1 MGRDLRRM
9 APERAYTLREDPEQP
24 GAGVFEGTHTLDIA
38 VDRAGNIYY
47 DTLMLVADGYRNNQW
62 QGTWR
67 SYKTGAAKVCNW
79 GDWRIPES
87 GGLDTGAGEFIP
99 ADEYLGNGWQSYRDQ
114 FDRDES
120 VRAKALREE
129 RPGWWLCY
137 Y

>member
-1 MGRDLRRM
+1 
-9 APERAYTLREDPEQP
+9 
-24 GAGVFEGTHTLDIA
+24 
-38 VDRAGNIYY
+38 
-47 DTLMLVADGYRNNQW
+47 MLVADGYRNNQW